1 MSCVSA
7 AGALDADALAE
18 GVSGVQPLK
27 AIPAK
32 PAVAALFRKLR
43 REVFPS
49 GRRGVFLSIAA
60 LTISYILTLVK
71 QSANVNFK
79 VEEIV
84 KINSV
89 DILHTIQ
96 QNNRYRSP

>member
-1 MSCVSA
+1 M
-7 AGALDADALAE
+7 
-18 GVSGVQPLK
+18 QPLK

-32 PAVAALFRKLR
+32 LAVAALFRKLR

-49 GRRGVFLSIAA
+49 GRWGVSLSIAA

-71 QSANVNFK
+71 KSTDANFK

-89 DILHTIQ
+89 DILHTIY